1 MITQSF
7 DFFIKNDIDFY
18 SYYEKNKEQYQNIK
32 VLDSE
37 FEKNEITKDAKEK
50 PMIDEKMVLNFNKF
64 SAKFSLHTGKII
76 EEFFLQNN
84 VKINLQSKIY
94 DEVDDIEEE
103 FNNIYVRNLFEK
115 DYLYEIYFRKIQELF
130 Q

>member
-1 MITQSF
+1 
-7 DFFIKNDIDFY
+7 
-18 SYYEKNKEQYQNIK
+18 
-32 VLDSE
+32 
-37 FEKNEITKDAKEK
+37 
-50 PMIDEKMVLNFNKF
+50 MIDEKMVLNFNKF